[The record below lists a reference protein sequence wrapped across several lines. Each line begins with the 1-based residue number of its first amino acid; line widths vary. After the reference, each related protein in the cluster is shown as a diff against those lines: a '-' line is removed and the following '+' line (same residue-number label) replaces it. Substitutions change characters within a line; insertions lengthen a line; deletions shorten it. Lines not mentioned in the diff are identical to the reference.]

1 MIALGLHLADWIV
14 IGLYFAAIVGIA
26 TMARR
31 RIRNT
36 SDYYQGGRSF
46 GKWLTAFLNFGNMT
60 DAGQAAGVSRE
71 IYRQGLSGIWF
82 SNLVLFHTPF
92 QWFIAAWQRRARY
105 IGPGDMFL
113 HRYESKFLAGL
124 YAVVLVVAAAYGNTF
139 GFLITGKTL
148 QAMMVK
154 PETEYTVAERASV
167 EGFRRLQ
174 ELRALDYAALQE
186 NERAELAALDERAK
200 RDELHAFASYLDL
213 TTFYILYA
221 LLIALYTIL
230 GGLFA
235 IAIVDVIQGLL
246 IIFLSLVLIPIGLSA
261 VGGLAGLQ
269 SKVPEAMTELF
280 GSAAGSEY
288 TWYFVAA
295 FALLNLV
302 VNAPKSF
309 TLGGSP
315 KDDTSARIGFVSGAI
330 FKRFMMLGWAFTG
343 LIAVGLYAGEIS
355 DPTNI
360 WGHMTRDLLGV
371 GAIGLMIAA
380 IFSANMDGAATA
392 SLDASAAFTKNI
404 WQTLR
409 PDTSERSQVV
419 IGRVLVGLIL
429 IGSVLFAAVS
439 SDIVSIFK
447 YALSIG
453 AIVGPAF
460 WMAYFWRRVNTK
472 AVAAQMLIS
481 IAVTIVAPNVV
492 PTVEG
497 WSTDPALTAMTAE
510 RTATAEE
517 RATEADVK
525 AGLAQNTGER
535 ITRTVR
541 IPPEPIFFERVR
553 GAEGETKRGEG
564 LFRANIWLLDKA
576 GFDFS
581 GWSKAGI
588 GTAGFLFDAIFPFL
602 LLILI
607 SLFTRP
613 NSEPV
618 LRDFYARIHTPAV
631 ADPEEDARL
640 VRQKIENPELVEQNK
655 LFPNT
660 SIEFWK
666 PTRFDMIGFAACV
679 GFVLLIVALYMVLSS
694 IARG

>member
-1 MIALGLHLADWIV
+1 MIAFGLHLADWIV
-14 IGLYFAAIVGIA
+14 IGLYFAAIVGVA
-26 TMARR
+26 LLARR
-31 RIRNT
+31 RIRTT
-36 SDYYQGGRSF
+36 SDYYQGGQSF

-60 DAGQAAGVSRE
+60 DAGQAASVSRE

-124 YAVVLVVAAAYGNTF
+124 YAVVLLVAVAYGNTF
-139 GFLITGKTL
+139 GFLVTGKTL

-154 PETEYTVAERASV
+154 PEAEYTAQERASV
-167 EGFRRLQ
+167 EGFLRLK
-174 ELRALDYAALQE
+174 ELRTLDYATLEAA
-186 NERAELAALDERAK
+186 NKTELAALEEREK
-200 RDELHAFASYLDL
+200 REELRAFVSYLDL
-213 TTFYILYA
+213 TTFYIVYA
-221 LLIALYTIL
+221 VLIALYTIL

-235 IAIVDVIQGLL
+235 IAIVDVLQGLL
-246 IIFLSLVLIPIGLSA
+246 IIFLSLILIPIGLSA

-280 GSAAGSEY
+280 GSSAGSEY
-288 TWYFVAA
+288 TWYFVGA

-315 KDDTSARIGFVSGAI
+315 KDDASARIGFVSGAI

-343 LIAVGLYAGEIS
+343 LIAVGLYAGKVS

-404 WQTLR
+404 WQTLK
-409 PDTSERSQVV
+409 PNTSERRQVV
-419 IGRVLVGLIL
+419 IGQLVVGLIL
-429 IGSVLFAAVS
+429 VGSVVFAMAS
-439 SDIVSIFK
+439 NDIVSIFK

-460 WMAYFWRRVNTK
+460 WMAYLWRRVNTT
-472 AVAAQMLIS
+472 AVAIQMVLS
-481 IAVTIVAPNVV
+481 IVLTIVVPNLV
-492 PTVEG
+492 PAVDS
-497 WSTDPALTAMTAE
+497 WRTDSALTAMTEE
-510 RTATAEE
+510 RMIPTQTTATQ
-517 RATEADVK
+517 ADVESGQAK
-525 AGLAQNTGER
+525 SPGER
-535 ITRTVR
+535 ITKTER
-541 IPPEPIFFERVR
+541 IPPEPIFFERVTMR
-553 GAEGETKRGEG
+553 DDGVGQGEG

-581 GWSKAGI
+581 TWNKAGI
-588 GTAGFLFDAIFPFL
+588 GTAGFLFDAIVPFL
-602 LLILI
+602 LLIVI
-607 SLFTRP
+607 SLMTKP
-613 NSEPV
+613 NSEPI

-640 VRQKIENPELVEQNK
+640 VREKIENPDLVEQNK

-660 SIEFWK
+660 DLEFWK
-666 PTRFDMIGFAACV
+666 PTRFDLIGLAACV
-679 GFVLLIVALYMVLSS
+679 GFVLLIIALYMLLSS
-694 IARG
+694 IVKG

>member
-1 MIALGLHLADWIV
+1 MIALGLHLVDWVV

-26 TMARR
+26 VMARR

-113 HRYESKFLAGL
+113 HRYESRFLAGL

-139 GFLITGKTL
+139 GFLVTGKTL

-154 PETEYTVAERASV
+154 PETEYTVQERASV
-167 EGFRRLQ
+167 EGFRRLR
-174 ELRALDYAALQE
+174 ELRALDYATLKE
-186 NERAELAALDERAK
+186 NERVELAALDERAK

-261 VGGLAGLQ
+261 VGGMAGLQ
-269 SKVPEAMTELF
+269 SKVPDAMTELF

-315 KDDTSARIGFVSGAI
+315 RDDTSARVGFVSGAI

-404 WQTLR
+404 WQSLR
-409 PDTSERSQVV
+409 PDTSERRQVV

-472 AVAAQMLIS
+472 AVATQMLIS
-481 IAVTIVAPNVV
+481 IAVTIIAPNVV
-492 PTVEG
+492 PTVEA
-497 WSTDPALTAMTAE
+497 WRTDPALTAMTAE
-510 RTATAEE
+510 RMATTEE

-525 AGLAQNTGER
+525 AGLAQNPGER
-535 ITRTVR
+535 IARTVR
-541 IPPEPIFFERVR
+541 IPPEPIFFERVG

-666 PTRFDMIGFAACV
+666 PTRFDLIGFAACV